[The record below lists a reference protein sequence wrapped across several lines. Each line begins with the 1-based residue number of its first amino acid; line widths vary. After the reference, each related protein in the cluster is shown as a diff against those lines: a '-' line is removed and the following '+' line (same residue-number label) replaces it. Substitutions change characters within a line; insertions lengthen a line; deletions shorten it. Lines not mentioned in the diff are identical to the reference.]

1 MASVGFAVDAVEL
14 AESAGRGYEVEV
26 DPATLCVVDM
36 GARGT
41 GYSVGLA
48 GRLDGA
54 WILSFREVQA
64 DAKSYARFALDPR
77 VSRVSFLRLADD
89 GPVDV
94 INALETLDE
103 LVGLANRFAREG

>member
-1 MASVGFAVDAVEL
+1 MALGGFAVEAADLPEI
-14 AESAGRGYEVEV
+14 AGRGYGVEV

-41 GYSVGLA
+41 GYSVGLL
-48 GRLDGA
+48 GRLDES
-54 WILSFREVQA
+54 WIRSFRGVQS

-103 LVGLANRFAREG
+103 LVRLTNRFAEAS